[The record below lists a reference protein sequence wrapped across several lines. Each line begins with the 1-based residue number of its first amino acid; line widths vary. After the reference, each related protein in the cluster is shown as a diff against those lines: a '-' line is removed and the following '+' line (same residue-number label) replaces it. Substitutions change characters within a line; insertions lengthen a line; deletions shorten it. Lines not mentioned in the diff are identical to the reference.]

1 MEGRETR
8 YTNDYLWTPVGDP
21 YGFKMYNRY
30 MLKNSNGAENVM
42 TMPTLTANTNLKMA
56 KPDGNTIP
64 YGFEVFELLAG
75 DADGYFRIHPVMN
88 NSGDRL
94 YVKRC
99 DTNGDINGDGN
110 NDFNYAILS
119 TTPSDWAFGLDM
131 TLLEPYYERA
141 GYLGGLTADG
151 KTAYDDAAN
160 IIAKQKVVYNDANII
175 PYSPGYYRLHNQPGV
190 SSISPVR
197 YASGYLHK
205 TELTG
210 DDGVHTTGP
219 IPMHFYSKKGVNTT
233 FGTSG
238 LNSGYTETNA
248 NRGDISVP
256 ATEYDP
262 STVFYISGNDKLEGN
277 PRVTMSTQ
285 GLYVKGDAKTL
296 NTGDAIMTDTPGEAT
311 AFSLMDIGGAVFLIH
326 DGSIPS
332 DRIYLNFSQSYEV
345 SGDNTI
351 YDLKYFH
358 NSPTDDAKW
367 CIEPADKQG
376 LMITSNNGGDDY
388 YYTTF
393 CAPFDVQLPNDDDP
407 KTYNAFICETWQD
420 EGLHTAKV
428 DAVGETYAA
437 GKFVPAGTPV
447 IIRTN
452 DNSGN
457 MKLKIPSNSPSSA
470 LSSCVFSGE
479 YLEQLLAVDKDHDV
493 YTLGLPFV
501 SEVKKDEEDYDTTGD
516 IIASM
521 PDKANSGVG
530 FYINATPNKE
540 HNALQSM
547 WMRNNRY
554 VLHNKIYYRESA
566 SPAREM
572 TRGVEFVP
580 VIFDDDEGDPE
591 QNGVT
596 EQRVGDGCVYDLLGR
611 KVATEQQA
619 KDGTWRQYVAPGIY
633 IVHGKK
639 VKR

>member
-1 MEGRETR
+1 
-8 YTNDYLWTPVGDP
+8 
-21 YGFKMYNRY
+21 
-30 MLKNSNGAENVM
+30 
-42 TMPTLTANTNLKMA
+42 
-56 KPDGNTIP
+56 
-64 YGFEVFELLAG
+64 
-75 DADGYFRIHPVMN
+75 
-88 NSGDRL
+88 
-94 YVKRC
+94 
-99 DTNGDINGDGN
+99 
-110 NDFNYAILS
+110 
-119 TTPSDWAFGLDM
+119 
-131 TLLEPYYERA
+131 
-141 GYLGGLTADG
+141 
-151 KTAYDDAAN
+151 
-160 IIAKQKVVYNDANII
+160 
-175 PYSPGYYRLHNQPGV
+175 
-190 SSISPVR
+190 
-197 YASGYLHK
+197 
-205 TELTG
+205 
-210 DDGVHTTGP
+210 
-219 IPMHFYSKKGVNTT
+219 
-233 FGTSG
+233 
-238 LNSGYTETNA
+238 
-248 NRGDISVP
+248 
-256 ATEYDP
+256 
-262 STVFYISGNDKLEGN
+262 
-277 PRVTMSTQ
+277 MSTQ
-285 GLYVKGDAKTL
+285 GLYVKGDAKTP

-311 AFSLMDIGGAVFLIH
+311 TFSLMDIGGAVFLIH

-345 SGDNTI
+345 SGDNKI

-580 VIFDDDEGDPE
+580 VIFDDEGDPE

-596 EQRVGDGCVYDLLGR
+596 EQRVGDGSVYDLLGR